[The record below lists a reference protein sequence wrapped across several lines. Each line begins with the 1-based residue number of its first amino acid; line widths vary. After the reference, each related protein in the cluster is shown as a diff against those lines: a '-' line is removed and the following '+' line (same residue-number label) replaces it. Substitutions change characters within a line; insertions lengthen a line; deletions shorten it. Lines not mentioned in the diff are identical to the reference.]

1 MSEEKQ
7 EKKQEQKPDKKAAAK
22 AASKEIEALK
32 SENEGL
38 KAKVEAKDLDYK
50 KLYAEFD
57 TFRRRTIEESKS
69 LRDQAAADVI
79 KGMLGVLDQCEIALQ
94 TLEASSDEAAKQG
107 TKLIYENLLTYL
119 KSKGLEPMKA
129 LGEKFDVDFHE
140 AIMMQPGDESQKG
153 KVILVARAGYL
164 FCGKV
169 IRHAQVIVGA

>member
-7 EKKQEQKPDKKAAAK
+7 EKKQEQKVDKKAAK
-22 AASKEIEALK
+22 AASKELETVRT
-32 SENEGL
+32 ENAEL

-57 TFRRRTIEESKS
+57 TFRRRTIEDSKS
-69 LRDQAAADVI
+69 LKEQAAADVI

-94 TLEASSDEAAKQG
+94 TLETSSDEAAKQG
-107 TKLIYENLLTYL
+107 TKLIYDNLLTYL
-119 KSKGLEPMKA
+119 KGKGLEPMKA

-140 AIMMQPGDESQKG
+140 AIMMQPGAEDQKG
-153 KVILVARAGYL
+153 KVILVARTGYL
-164 FCGKV
+164 YAGKV